1 MNDIRTFLREF
12 NEYWVRPD
20 AQAILD
26 NVTDDFRF
34 SMAGGRTV
42 SGKADFKGFLKEMGS
57 GGADMALDIASI
69 IVEGERAAAHGE
81 ISMTDEQ
88 GRRRVY
94 AFCDIYRL
102 ASGKVAE
109 LTAYVVEINGN
120 DKY

>member
-1 MNDIRTFLREF
+1 MNDTRTFLREF

-20 AQAILD
+20 TRAILD
-26 NVTDDFRF
+26 NVTDHFRF

-42 SGKADFKGFLKEMGS
+42 SGKADFEAFLGEMGS
-57 GGADMALDIASI
+57 GGGDMSLEIANI
-69 IVEGERAAAHGE
+69 IVDGERAAVHGE
-81 ISMTDEQ
+81 VSMTDEQ

-109 LTAYVVEINGN
+109 LTAYVLEVIGD
-120 DKY
+120 DK